1 MVIISIIPTFRTHG
15 NSIIIGSLR
24 TITHS
29 ISSNIIIKSM
39 SHQQPKLSQDELI
52 NGCKLGIDT
61 HADSSCAGKH
71 VRILEYIDGKTYTVS
86 PFLNSY
92 TPTSNISMINGVIA
106 VDKDDGTGYILEL
119 NNFLNFSDSMNDSI
133 LVPMQARQNGIV
145 IDDVPKDLCYHG
157 VSTQS
162 VFVPEKNISIPI
174 EFNGPI
180 PYIKVRYPTD
190 RDLDEYEWV
199 QITSSAEWNPYDQ
212 VNISSVSSSESPPNY
227 DYDLRTQ
234 LYHDLIENTV
244 ISAVNVTSVDSSLS
258 SEALSKLW
266 RIPLSHA
273 KRTLQVTTNN
283 YARTTEGRLS
293 RRFRTDLY
301 QKRYRRMGGWYSRFY
316 TDTLFFKT
324 RTADQFTCAQ
334 LFGNRARFCKIYPLP
349 SKSKAFEALSS
360 FVHDIG
366 IPGELHSDGAK
377 EIAQGIFRKMMTK
390 FGIFHTS
397 TEPYSPWEN
406 YAEDCIRVL
415 KNNARYFMQ
424 ITQTP
429 IRLLDHAL
437 MYACE
442 LRNMTASPSV
452 FLKGRTPFE
461 ITLGYSPDISEFTTF
476 EWYEFVWYWDP
487 DKPQKQMLGRWL
499 GVTEHIGNGLTYK
512 VINSNAEILSRS
524 TVIKLSAEDKSK
536 DDMKRKM
543 ASLNDSI
550 KLKLGTYEKAN
561 LDDVVPEQSEV
572 YRYLFEG
579 DDDPH
584 PKENAELM
592 EESVIPD
599 ADDNAYHEA
608 LSEELNDRYLGVNV
622 LLPQDG
628 KLQEAKVVSRK
639 RTNDGK
645 MLVGRGHFSPVLDS
659 RVYNVEFP
667 DGGTGEFTTNTIAEA
682 LYSNVDDDGYNF
694 YGLLDGIIAHR
705 KLSEA
710 IDKDK
715 GFYTQNGVRKRVV
728 TTKGWD
734 IRLKWADGS
743 TTWLPLKEVK
753 SSNPLELA
761 EYAIANKINE
771 EPAFAWWIPT
781 VLRTRKRMISRLKTH
796 HKIRKRSK
804 FGVSIPETLEEA
816 RKMDLENGNNLWE
829 VATKKEIDK
838 VKVAFALQDDG
849 TPDPVGSKLINYHLI
864 YDVKMDLTRK
874 ARLVAGGHLNK
885 DVPKHI
891 TYSSVVSKES
901 VRICFTL
908 AALNNLDILSGDI
921 GNAYLNARP
930 REKCHVKITD
940 DLLFGP
946 SAIGK
951 TAIIVRA
958 LYGMKSSGAAWRDTI
973 SSFLKYDMKFN
984 MCLADND
991 IWFKADTKEDGSEYY
1006 TYICI
1011 YVDDILICSENP
1023 KKYMNDL
1030 GAAFMLKSNSV
1041 GEPNVYLGAD
1051 FRKKQTAD
1059 GSTIWITGAN
1069 SYLKEAL
1076 RIYNG
1081 ISIKTGVKIQGSA
1094 RTPFSNQ
1101 TYRAELDLSPFCND
1115 DQIHIYQQLIGILRW
1130 IIELG
1135 RVDIQLETT
1144 KLSSYLASP
1153 RSGHLYQAMHI
1164 FEYLKHH
1171 CNSWIPLD
1179 PNQLDVK
1186 FNGPPDETP
1195 ELRRETMKKIYQD
1208 ASEDLPSNAPEP
1220 RGESVQVNVYSDSD
1234 HAGDKVT
1241 RRSQTGILIFINMSL
1256 VYWFSKRQ
1264 NTVESSTFGSEYI
1277 AVRIAIEKIKALRY
1291 KLRMMGVPMEGPA
1304 NLFVDNESVVKASM
1318 NPESTL
1324 SKKHVSIAYHL
1335 TRESFAA
1342 GIVSIY
1348 FINSKDNLSDLL
1360 TKVLPYR
1367 DRRDIFQCIFW

>member
-1 MVIISIIPTFRTHG
+1 MHILKHGAFTSFISGIRTVV
-15 NSIIIGSLR
+15 NNISDKS
-24 TITHS
+24 TIKS
-29 ISSNIIIKSM
+29 ISNN
-39 SHQQPKLSQDELI
+39 QPKLSHDEIL
-52 NGCKLGIDT
+52 NGFKLGIDT

-86 PFLNSY
+86 PFLSSY
-92 TPTSNISMINGVIA
+92 QPTSNISMINGVIA
-106 VDKDDGTGYILEL
+106 VDKDDGGGYILEL

-133 LVPMQARQNGIV
+133 LVPMQARQNGVV
-145 IDDVPKDLCYHG
+145 IDDVPKELCYHG

-162 VFVPEKNISIPI
+162 LFIPDKNITIPI

-180 PYIKVRYPTD
+180 PYIKARYPND

-199 QITSSAEWNPYDQ
+199 QLTSTSEWNPYDP
-212 VNISSVSSSESPPNY
+212 VHISSISSLQVQENY
-227 DYDLRTQ
+227 DYSLREQ
-234 LYHDLIENTV
+234 LYQDLVNATI

-258 SEALSKLW
+258 SQALAKLW

-283 YARTTEGRLS
+283 YTRTNEGRLS

-324 RTADQFTCAQ
+324 RTADMFTCAQ

-349 SKSKAFEALSS
+349 SKSHAFEALSS

-366 IPGELHSDGAK
+366 IPGEIHSDGAK
-377 EIAQGIFRKMMTK
+377 EIAQGTFRKMMTK

-415 KNNARYFMQ
+415 KNTARYFMQ
-424 ITQTP
+424 ITRTP

-442 LRNMTASPSV
+442 IRNMTATPSV

-461 ITLGYSPDISEFTTF
+461 ITQGYSPDISEFTTF
-476 EWYEFVWYWDP
+476 EWYEHVWYWDP

-512 VINSNAEILSRS
+512 VINSNAEILARS
-524 TVIKLSAEDKSK
+524 TVIKLSDEDKSK
-536 DDMKRKM
+536 HDMKQKIN
-543 ASLNDSI
+543 SLNESI
-550 KLKLGTYEKAN
+550 RLKLGTYEKAN
-561 LDDVVPEQSEV
+561 LDDVSQEQLEI
-572 YRYLFEG
+572 YRHLFEG

-584 PKENAELM
+584 PNENIDLVER
-592 EESVIPD
+592 SVIPE
-599 ADDNAYHEA
+599 ADNEAYNDS
-608 LSEELNDRYLGVNV
+608 LSEELNDRYLGLNV
-622 LLPQDG
+622 LLPQGG

-639 RTNDGK
+639 RTHDGK
-645 MLVGRGHFSPVLDS
+645 MLTGQEHSNPILDS
-659 RVYNVEFP
+659 RIYNVEFP
-667 DGGTGEFTTNTIAEA
+667 DGGIGEFTTNTIAES
-682 LYSNVDDDGYNF
+682 LYSSLDDEGYN
-694 YGLLDGIIAHR
+694 YGILEGIIGHR
-705 KLSEA
+705 SSPEA
-710 IDKDK
+710 VKK
-715 GFYTQNGVRKRVV
+715 ENGFYSHNGIKKRVI

-734 IRLKWADGS
+734 IRVKWTDGS
-743 TTWLPLKEVK
+743 TAWFPMKEVK

-761 EYAIANKINE
+761 EYAIANKIND
-771 EPAFAWWIPT
+771 EPAFSWWIPT

-804 FGVSIPETLEEA
+804 FGIIVPETLEEA
-816 RKMDLENGNNLWE
+816 RELDLANGNTLWE
-829 VATKKEIDK
+829 AATKKELDK
-838 VKVAFALQDDG
+838 VTVAFELLEDG
-849 TPDPVGSKLINYHLI
+849 ASAPIGSKLINYHLI

-885 DVPKHI
+885 GVPKHV

-901 VRICFTL
+901 VRICVTL
-908 AALNNLDILSGDI
+908 AALNDLDILSGDI
-921 GNAYLNARP
+921 GNAYLNAQP

-951 TAIIVRA
+951 TALIVRA

-973 SSFLKYDMKFN
+973 ASFLKYDMKFD

-991 IWFKADTKEDGSEYY
+991 IWYKADVKEDGSKYY

-1011 YVDDILICSENP
+1011 YVDDILICSERP
-1023 KKYMNDL
+1023 GKYMNEL
-1030 GAAFMLKSNSV
+1030 GVAFMLKPDSV
-1041 GEPNVYLGAD
+1041 GEPSVYLGAD
-1051 FRKKQTAD
+1051 FRKKETSD
-1059 GSTIWITGAN
+1059 GSKIWITGAN

-1076 RIYNG
+1076 QIYNE
-1081 ISIKTGVKIQGSA
+1081 IMKKTGMKIQGRL

-1101 TYRAELDLSPFCND
+1101 TYRPELDLSPFCND
-1115 DQIHIYQQLIGILRW
+1115 DQIHLYQQLIGILRW
-1130 IIELG
+1130 LIELG

-1144 KLSSYLASP
+1144 KLSSFLAGP
-1153 RSGHLYQAMHI
+1153 RSGHLYQALHI
-1164 FEYLKHH
+1164 FEYLKNH

-1179 PNQLDVK
+1179 PNELDVK
-1186 FNGPPDETP
+1186 FNGPPEEAPD
-1195 ELRRETMKKIYQD
+1195 LRRESMKKIYQD
-1208 ASEDLPSNAPEP
+1208 AVEDLPSNAPEP
-1220 RGESVQVNVYSDSD
+1220 RGKAVQTNVYSDSD

-1241 RRSQTGILIFINMSL
+1241 RRSQSGILIFLNMSL

-1277 AVRIAIEKIKALRY
+1277 AARIAIEKIKALRY
-1291 KLRMMGVPMEGPA
+1291 KLRMMGVPIQGPT

-1342 GIVSIY
+1342 GIVNLY
-1348 FINSKDNLSDLL
+1348 FINSKDNLADLL

-1367 DRRDIFQCIFW
+1367 DRRDIFQCLFW